1 MPKDDNGNEI
11 TDHDQ
16 MAGLLWN
23 SYNSRMGNSEGIS
36 MQYNLDTLIKR
47 VEGLDELTLPF
58 RQKEMDDVIM
68 AMPSDRAPGPD
79 GFNGLFLKNCWSLI
93 KQEFYALAADFHDG
107 KLNLL
112 NINGS
117 YVTLVPKIGTPI
129 HVSNFRPISLTN
141 VCLKFL
147 TKLVANRLQE
157 KILSC
162 IHKNQYGFLRN
173 ISIQDCIA

>member
-1 MPKDDNGNEI
+1 MATERFRRNNIAMLKDDNGNEI

-79 GFNGLFLKNCWSLI
+79 GFNGLFLKNCWPLI
-93 KQEFYALAADFHDG
+93 KNKSQ
-107 KLNLL
+107 
-112 NINGS
+112 
-117 YVTLVPKIGTPI
+117 
-129 HVSNFRPISLTN
+129 
-141 VCLKFL
+141 
-147 TKLVANRLQE
+147 VANNDGE
-157 KILSC
+157 ENK
-162 IHKNQYGFLRN
+162 
-173 ISIQDCIA
+173 SI